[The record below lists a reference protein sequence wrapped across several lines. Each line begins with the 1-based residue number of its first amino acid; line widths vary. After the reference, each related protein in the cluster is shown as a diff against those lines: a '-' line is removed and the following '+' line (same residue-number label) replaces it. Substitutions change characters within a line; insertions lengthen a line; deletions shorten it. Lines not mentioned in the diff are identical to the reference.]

1 MKDQQD
7 NAAIKVGFVEDL
19 LVIVILGEGD
29 KETGWAGT
37 ARKLAENVEP
47 RPGVSQI
54 YSKSELLI
62 IDEPL

>member
-1 MKDQQD
+1 M
-7 NAAIKVGFVEDL
+7 EDL
-19 LVIVILGEGD
+19 LVIVILGKGD
-29 KETGWAGT
+29 KEAGWAGT

-62 IDEPL
+62 LNEPL